1 MTNPIKE
8 MKDSNG
14 YEVKFSLRNCPCIL
28 KDHNYSNVLCYP
40 IKLPS
45 QLNLANDH
53 VHVHCN
59 ILVHQCVRN
68 RIYWVIFFIFDTY
81 TYMHYT
87 DFCLN
92 ECRKKTNNNNFIP
105 ISKIPNHMIQKY
117 HFYLVKN
124 RNKWKIIWL
133 AFIP

>member
-53 VHVHCN
+53 VHVHN
-59 ILVHQCVRN
+59 VTSWYINVSE
-68 RIYWVIFFIFDTY
+68 IEYI
-81 TYMHYT
+81 
-87 DFCLN
+87 
-92 ECRKKTNNNNFIP
+92 E
-105 ISKIPNHMIQKY
+105 
-117 HFYLVKN
+117 
-124 RNKWKIIWL
+124 
-133 AFIP
+133 